1 MSGPLAG
8 LKVIEMP
15 AIGPVPFCGMLLAD
29 LGADVL
35 RLERLGDSG
44 LGLPIEPK
52 FELLA
57 RGKRSVAVDL
67 KHPAG
72 IAMVLDLFGKA
83 DMVLEG
89 FRPGVM
95 ERLGLGPD
103 VAQAR
108 NPGLIYGRMTGWGQ
122 DGPLAQAAG
131 HDINYIALTG
141 ALGAIGEKGGK
152 PVPPLN
158 LVGDFGGG
166 SLYLAMG
173 LLAALYER
181 QQSGQGQVV
190 DAAMV
195 DGAASLMTMFYGMQ
209 AAGLWQ
215 AQRGV
220 NALDSGAPWYG
231 SYECADG
238 EYICIGSIEGKF
250 YAELIEKLG
259 LDAKILPRQHDRA
272 RWGELRAAYAAAFR
286 TRTRAEWSAVME
298 GSDICFAPVLSLAE
312 APQHPHMQ
320 ARQTFVAPD
329 GVTQPA
335 PAPRFS
341 RTPGAIRRGP
351 PGSSGDKQADGR
363 AVLAEWGV
371 DAAAAAKAGALGA
384 AQDTAA

>member
-1 MSGPLAG
+1 MSGPLSG

-35 RLERLGDSG
+35 RLERLGESG
-44 LGLPIEPK
+44 LGLPLEPK

-67 KHPAG
+67 KNPAG
-72 IAMVLDLFGKA
+72 IEMVLALLEKA
-83 DMVLEG
+83 DVVLEG

-103 VAQAR
+103 VALKH
-108 NPGLIYGRMTGWGQ
+108 NPRLVYGRMTGWGQ
-122 DGPLAQAAG
+122 EGPMAQAAG

-141 ALGAIGEKGGK
+141 ALGSIGEAGGK

-173 LLAALYER
+173 LLAAVYER
-181 QQSGQGQVV
+181 QQSGKGQVV

-195 DGAASLMTMFYGMQ
+195 DGAASLMTMFYGMK
-209 AAGLWQ
+209 ASGLWQ

-220 NALDSGAPWYG
+220 NVLDSGSPWYG
-231 SYECADG
+231 TYECACG
-238 EYICIGSIEGKF
+238 EYISIGSIETKF

-259 LDAKILPRQHDRA
+259 LDVKVLPKQHDRR
-272 RWGELRAAYAAAFR
+272 RWGELRAAFGAAFR
-286 TRTRAEWSAVME
+286 TRTRAEWSALME
-298 GSDICFAPVLSLAE
+298 GSDICFAPVLSLEE
-312 APQHPHMQ
+312 APNHPHMQ

-351 PGSSGDKQADGR
+351 PGSAGSNKQADGR
-363 AVLAEWGV
+363 AALAEWGV
-371 DAAAAAKAGALGA
+371 DATPAAKAGALGA
-384 AQDTAA
+384 AA

>member
-1 MSGPLAG
+1 MSGPLTG
-8 LKVIEMP
+8 LRVIEMP

-57 RGKRSVAVDL
+57 RGKRSVGVDL

-108 NPGLIYGRMTGWGQ
+108 NPALIYGRMTGWGQ

-181 QQSGQGQVV
+181 QHSGKGQVV

-220 NALDSGAPWYG
+220 NALDTGAPWYG

-238 EYICIGSIEGKF
+238 EYICIGSIETKF

-351 PGSSGDKQADGR
+351 PGSSGDKLADGR

-371 DAAAAAKAGALGA
+371 DASAAAKAGALGA